1 MHRACSVV
9 LVPGCFECMY
19 VRMHPVCFVC
29 ILVALTVDVY
39 VSMYVCMSV
48 CMYSFAWWGNHCW
61 GAGTDLS
68 ITLAYNAFHAWIYS
82 MLPATAYF
90 SRPFL
95 AKDASGE
102 KIAPILVPP
111 YALQMTWLPLHSYGL
126 QLSLPTFEAAQRQR
140 DSKKS
145 VLYPVVASNLPYIC
159 IPIPQFAL
167 QMEWL
172 RLLLPTQ

>member
-1 MHRACSVV
+1 MHSTHEFIRRF
-9 LVPGCFECMY
+9 L
-19 VRMHPVCFVC
+19 
-29 ILVALTVDVY
+29 LQLT
-39 VSMYVCMSV
+39 
-48 CMYSFAWWGNHCW
+48 
-61 GAGTDLS
+61 
-68 ITLAYNAFHAWIYS
+68 
-82 MLPATAYF
+82 F

-102 KIAPILVPP
+102 KIAPTLVPP

-159 IPIPQFAL
+159 VPIPQYAL

-172 RLLLPTQ
+172 RLLLPTFEGTQRQRDPKNSVL